1 MKLKELC
8 VSNHPDFKITLCMD
22 YTGMVTIADPSSG
35 GKGRGV
41 FDCKPLQVLW
51 ERYPMYSPSNTI
63 MFDDLKRNY
72 VFCKPLQV
80 LWERYPKFSPSNTI
94 MFDDL
99 KRNYVLN
106 RQNGLVIR
114 PFKRALTS
122 GKEDRELLRLKAYLL
137 KIAELDTLGELDHK
151 KWEHY
156 ARREI
161 RAVEEEEARRP
172 QRGDGEDQ

>member
-1 MKLKELC
+1 MKWIEMKLKELC

-72 VFCKPLQV
+72 V
-80 LWERYPKFSPSNTI
+80 
-94 MFDDL
+94 
-99 KRNYVLN
+99 LN

-114 PFKRALTS
+114 PFKWALTS